1 MLIHF
6 TAVCNKNCGRSI
18 FLPARRWQDESCADV
33 CLCIFKAFIDELLRR
48 KIKSSVRLSCPKKEA
63 ESNWGPGD

>member
-6 TAVCNKNCGRSI
+6 IAVYNKDCGRSI
-18 FLPARRWQDESCADV
+18 FLPARCWQDESCADV

-48 KIKSSVRLSCPKKEA
+48 KIKSPVPKRKLKVIGVRGIKK
-63 ESNWGPGD
+63 N